1 MNTSELACP
10 GCEAARNEV
19 KALRFMPG
27 CGSRLSL
34 RSAGTTIVW
43 SERRT
48 NLRLHEIPAGVIS
61 LFPVVIYKEVCNS
74 HVPAAL
80 SAQDLAC
87 ALQRPSHRT
96 GRGLSGR
103 CFAVVSNPRVLVRL
117 LPCQANRGG
126 GIQRGSSCDRLLPFD
141 WHPRILVM
149 GVAPLAASD
158 RGHFKSIARQEDCAG
173 GTLRPG
179 RESGSIVAAEAK
191 SYDSRVT

>member
-1 MNTSELACP
+1 MMNTSELACP

-48 NLRLHEIPAGVIS
+48 NLRLHEMTAGVIS
-61 LFPVVIYKEVCNS
+61 LFPVVIYNEVCNS

-96 GRGLSGR
+96 GRWSIR
-103 CFAVVSNPRVLVRL
+103 AVLRRRVEPACVGAPIALPSEPRRRDSTRFFVRQAPAVRL
-117 LPCQANRGG
+117 APTD
-126 GIQRGSSCDRLLPFD
+126 SCD
-141 WHPRILVM
+141 
-149 GVAPLAASD
+149 GGCAA
-158 RGHFKSIARQEDCAG
+158 
-173 GTLRPG
+173 G
-179 RESGSIVAAEAK
+179 RER
-191 SYDSRVT
+191 SRSL

>member
-1 MNTSELACP
+1 MMNTSELACP

-48 NLRLHEIPAGVIS
+48 NLRLHEMTAGVIS
-61 LFPVVIYKEVCNS
+61 LFPVVIYNEVCNS

-96 GRGLSGR
+96 GRRSIR
-103 CFAVVSNPRVLVRL
+103 AVLRRRVEPACVGAYCPAKRTAAAGFNAVLR
-117 LPCQANRGG
+117 AT
-126 GIQRGSSCDRLLPFD
+126 GSCR
-141 WHPRILVM
+141 
-149 GVAPLAASD
+149 
-158 RGHFKSIARQEDCAG
+158 SI
-173 GTLRPG
+173 GTHGFL
-179 RESGSIVAAEAK
+179 
-191 SYDSRVT
+191 